1 MQTRAKE
8 RSMTGSSGQ
17 RSNHGRLSPPPCVVA
32 ASILVLAVAALSA
45 PGSADASESHTQ
57 AIDTGNSLNAVSCV
71 PESTD
76 CVVSDSKGNAYYAT
90 NVSTS
95 ADGTWTKW
103 TGPAGTEPSE
113 AVACP
118 ATSLCAIA
126 AGHAETPDAGGS
138 VYYATSLGGAWK
150 IAREPTYGTDAISCA
165 STSLCVSGQL
175 EGYID
180 ETTRPASEEWFPVEL
195 GLDTVTAV
203 DCFSSSFCAAVDSKG
218 SVHIANTEAKIKEKA
233 GWKSTDVDGTTAL
246 HGVACTSTTSC
257 VAVDGEGD
265 VLDLAINGSDEA
277 TVAKHDIDPTNKLT
291 AITCTGLACATV
303 DSQGNIYLSA
313 DGGSSWTKQFA
324 TGTYLTSVSCSS
336 NALCLAADT
345 TGEVIAFASA
355 RASVEACGGGG
366 GVHPLGGG
374 GYELCGVVN
383 PHGTTVEACQFEVGT
398 EAHTYTHVFPCES
411 ASLSGK
417 EEPVEVTAKL
427 EGLAPATNYYY
438 RLSVTN
444 KNGTESAP
452 EEQFRTE
459 SVPPSVISESVSSV
473 TEGYATL
480 QAQINPGG
488 EATYYAEYGTSA
500 CEVNTCGTKTS
511 GEGFLLG
518 DTQEEGSL
526 EVTNLKPRT
535 TYYYWVVAANS
546 AAPAGVHGEAKE
558 FTTPRSW
565 EEVRNEEDEQFFK
578 QRVQEEAKAKAELEA
593 RTAAAT
599 KEHQEEEAAAAAKKR
614 QEEQAS
620 ASKASIRIVKVKVG
634 SSGVTVTLEAPQAGT
649 VTISGPGL
657 KTTAKKV
664 AAGTDQIKVMLT
676 KTGKRDRKHHKKVKL
691 TFELKA
697 GGEMVSGSKTV
708 EL

>member
-1 MQTRAKE
+1 VQTRAKE
-8 RSMTGSSGQ
+8 RSMTGSSRQ

-45 PGSADASESHTQ
+45 PGRADASESHTQ
-57 AIDTGNSLNAVSCV
+57 AIDTG
-71 PESTD
+71 
-76 CVVSDSKGNAYYAT
+76 
-90 NVSTS
+90 
-95 ADGTWTKW
+95 
-103 TGPAGTEPSE
+103 
-113 AVACP
+113 
-118 ATSLCAIA
+118 
-126 AGHAETPDAGGS
+126 
-138 VYYATSLGGAWK
+138 
-150 IAREPTYGTDAISCA
+150 
-165 STSLCVSGQL
+165 
-175 EGYID
+175 
-180 ETTRPASEEWFPVEL
+180 
-195 GLDTVTAV
+195 
-203 DCFSSSFCAAVDSKG
+203 
-218 SVHIANTEAKIKEKA
+218 TEAKIKEKA

-246 HGVACTSTTSC
+246 HG
-257 VAVDGEGD
+257 
-265 VLDLAINGSDEA
+265 
-277 TVAKHDIDPTNKLT
+277 
-291 AITCTGLACATV
+291 
-303 DSQGNIYLSA
+303 
-313 DGGSSWTKQFA
+313 
-324 TGTYLTSVSCSS
+324 
-336 NALCLAADT
+336 LAADT

-488 EATYYAEYGTSA
+488 EATYYAEFRTSA

-634 SSGVTVTLEAPQAGT
+634 SSGVTVTLEASQAGT

-664 AAGTDQIKVMLT
+664 AAGTNQIKVMLT

>member
-1 MQTRAKE
+1 VRV
-8 RSMTGSSGQ
+8 
-17 RSNHGRLSPPPCVVA
+17 H
-32 ASILVLAVAALSA
+32 
-45 PGSADASESHTQ
+45 
-57 AIDTGNSLNAVSCV
+57 V
-71 PESTD
+71 P
-76 CVVSDSKGNAYYAT
+76 V
-90 NVSTS
+90 
-95 ADGTWTKW
+95 
-103 TGPAGTEPSE
+103 
-113 AVACP
+113 
-118 ATSLCAIA
+118 
-126 AGHAETPDAGGS
+126 
-138 VYYATSLGGAWK
+138 
-150 IAREPTYGTDAISCA
+150 
-165 STSLCVSGQL
+165 CVSGQL

-459 SVPPSVISESVSSV
+459 SVPPSVIGESVSSV

-634 SSGVTVTLEAPQAGT
+634 SSGVTVTLEASQAGT

>member
-8 RSMTGSSGQ
+8 RSMTGSSRQ

-57 AIDTGNSLNAVSCV
+57 AIDTG
-71 PESTD
+71 
-76 CVVSDSKGNAYYAT
+76 
-90 NVSTS
+90 
-95 ADGTWTKW
+95 
-103 TGPAGTEPSE
+103 
-113 AVACP
+113 
-118 ATSLCAIA
+118 
-126 AGHAETPDAGGS
+126 
-138 VYYATSLGGAWK
+138 
-150 IAREPTYGTDAISCA
+150 
-165 STSLCVSGQL
+165 
-175 EGYID
+175 
-180 ETTRPASEEWFPVEL
+180 
-195 GLDTVTAV
+195 
-203 DCFSSSFCAAVDSKG
+203 
-218 SVHIANTEAKIKEKA
+218 TEAKIKEKA

-246 HGVACTSTTSC
+246 HG
-257 VAVDGEGD
+257 
-265 VLDLAINGSDEA
+265 
-277 TVAKHDIDPTNKLT
+277 
-291 AITCTGLACATV
+291 
-303 DSQGNIYLSA
+303 
-313 DGGSSWTKQFA
+313 
-324 TGTYLTSVSCSS
+324 
-336 NALCLAADT
+336 LAADT

-518 DTQEEGSL
+518 DTQE
-526 EVTNLKPRT
+526 
-535 TYYYWVVAANS
+535 
-546 AAPAGVHGEAKE
+546 
-558 FTTPRSW
+558 
-565 EEVRNEEDEQFFK
+565 
-578 QRVQEEAKAKAELEA
+578 VQEEAKAKAELEA

-634 SSGVTVTLEAPQAGT
+634 SSGITVTLEPSQLF
-649 VTISGPGL
+649 VTFLSGRYLRVRARRLG
-657 KTTAKKV
+657 
-664 AAGTDQIKVMLT
+664 
-676 KTGKRDRKHHKKVKL
+676 
-691 TFELKA
+691 
-697 GGEMVSGSKTV
+697 
-708 EL
+708 

>member
-1 MQTRAKE
+1 
-8 RSMTGSSGQ
+8 
-17 RSNHGRLSPPPCVVA
+17 LC
-32 ASILVLAVAALSA
+32 AALALLALASA
-45 PGSADASESHTQ
+45 SAFASPLSHTQ
-57 AIDTGNSLNAVSCV
+57 PIDTGNSLNAVSCV
-71 PESTD
+71 PQSTD
-76 CVVSDSKGNAYYAT
+76 CVVSDSKGNALYST
-90 NVSTS
+90 NVSVSSS
-95 ADGTWTKW
+95 ATWTPW

-118 ATSLCAIA
+118 ATSLCTIA
-126 AGHAETPDAGGS
+126 AGHAETLDAGGS

-218 SVHIANTEAKIKEKA
+218 SVHIANTQAKIKEKA

-265 VLDLAINGSDEA
+265 VLDLAINGSGEA
-277 TVAKHDIDPTNKLT
+277 TVAKHDIDGTNDLT
-291 AITCTGLACATV
+291 AIACTGLACAAV
-303 DSQGNIYLSA
+303 DKQGNIFLSA

-324 TGTYLTSVSCSS
+324 TGTDLTSVSCSS

-398 EAHTYTHVFPCES
+398 EAHTYTNVFPCES
-411 ASLSGK
+411 ASLSGE

-444 KNGTESAP
+444 KNGTESGP

-459 SVPPSVISESVSSV
+459 PVAPSVISESVSDV
-473 TEGYATL
+473 TEDYATL
-480 QAQINPGG
+480 DTQINPGG
-488 EATYYAEYGTSA
+488 ETTYYAEFRTGA
-500 CEVNTCGTKTS
+500 CGADTCGTKTS
-511 GEGFLLG
+511 EGFLIG

-526 EVTNLKPRT
+526 EATNLKPHT
-535 TYYYWVVAANS
+535 TYHYWVVATNS

-558 FTTPRSW
+558 FTTPKSW
-565 EEVRNEEDEQFFK
+565 EEIRNEEDEQLLK
-578 QRVQEEAKAKAELEA
+578 QRVQEEAKANAEAQA
-593 RTAAAT
+593 RTAAAA
-599 KEHQEEEAAAAAKKR
+599 KDYQEEAAATAAKKK
-614 QEEQAS
+614 QEEQAAAS
-620 ASKASIRIVKVKVG
+620 RASLTIIKVKIGSSVVITLDASKAGTI
-634 SSGVTVTLEAPQAGT
+634 TV
-649 VTISGPGL
+649 SGPGL
-657 KTTAKKV
+657 KTTTKSV
-664 AAGTDQIKVMLT
+664 AAGTSQIKVALA
-676 KTGKRDRKHHKKVKL
+676 KAGKSARKHHKKVKIIV
-691 TFELKA
+691 ELEAA
-697 GGEMVSGSKTV
+697 GKTVSESKTIK
-708 EL
+708 L

>member
-1 MQTRAKE
+1 
-8 RSMTGSSGQ
+8 
-17 RSNHGRLSPPPCVVA
+17 
-32 ASILVLAVAALSA
+32 VAALSA
-45 PGSADASESHTQ
+45 PGRADASESHTQ

-76 CVVSDSKGNAYYAT
+76 CVVSDSKGNALY
-90 NVSTS
+90 STDVTAS
-95 ADGTWTKW
+95 ADATWTPW
-103 TGPAGTEPSE
+103 SGPAGSEPSE
-113 AVACP
+113 AVACS
-118 ATSLCAIA
+118 ATSVCTIA
-126 AGHAETPDAGGS
+126 AGH
-138 VYYATSLGGAWK
+138 
-150 IAREPTYGTDAISCA
+150 
-165 STSLCVSGQL
+165 
-175 EGYID
+175 
-180 ETTRPASEEWFPVEL
+180 
-195 GLDTVTAV
+195 AV

-246 HGVACTSTTSC
+246 HGV
-257 VAVDGEGD
+257 
-265 VLDLAINGSDEA
+265 
-277 TVAKHDIDPTNKLT
+277 
-291 AITCTGLACATV
+291 
-303 DSQGNIYLSA
+303 
-313 DGGSSWTKQFA
+313 
-324 TGTYLTSVSCSS
+324 
-336 NALCLAADT
+336 AADT